1 MIRFLFSNLQWK
13 LLSLLIAL
21 GLWLVLV
28 QEPELVT
35 SHSVP
40 VFFKDLPR
48 DMEIGSD
55 VPDRVHVE
63 VRGPSGKLTPEMFSD
78 TAVLVDLSGVHTV
91 GERTFTVNSAS
102 LNLPVGV
109 RFLRAVPSQVRLRF
123 DRVLSKDVKVQVRIG
138 NPQPPGYRVMGHAVE
153 PETLRITGPEGRV
166 RQIDSAQTDPIDLSG
181 VFSESEFRVH
191 AYVSDPQ
198 VRFEGTPVVTVK
210 VFVARI
216 HSESR

>member
-1 MIRFLFSNLQWK
+1 MLRFIFSNFQWK
-13 LLSLLIAL
+13 LLSLGIAT
-21 GLWLVLV
+21 GLWLILV

-48 DMEIGSD
+48 EMEIGSD
-55 VPDRVHVE
+55 VPDRVHIE
-63 VRGPSGKLTPEMFSD
+63 VRGPSGKLTPEMFGD
-78 TAVLVDLSGVHTV
+78 TAVLLELSNVHST
-91 GERTFTVNSAS
+91 GERTFTVNEAS
-102 LNLPVGV
+102 LNLPNGV

-123 DRVLSKDVKVQVRIG
+123 DRVLSKEVKVQVRIG
-138 NPQPPGYRVMGHAVE
+138 NPQPPGYRVMGHKVH
-153 PETLRITGPEGRV
+153 PETLRITGPETRV
-166 RQIDSAQTDPIDLSG
+166 RQIEAAQTDPVDLSG

-210 VFVARI
+210 MFVSRI

>member
-1 MIRFLFSNLQWK
+1 MIRLFSNLQWK

-63 VRGPSGKLTPEMFSD
+63 VRGPSGKLTPEVFAE
-78 TAVLVDLSGVHTV
+78 TAVLVDLSGVHSV

-102 LNLPVGV
+102 LNLPSGV

-123 DRVLSKDVKVQVRIG
+123 DRVLSKDVNVQVRIG
-138 NPQPPGYRVMGHAVE
+138 NPQPPGYRVTGHEVE